1 MLKKCVKAVNE
12 AFIRMHDM
20 GVIYRANRL
29 VNWSCTLNSAISDIE
44 VCIIIHYLILCSIIV
59 SYVMNYSIYCIYIPI
74 TKVVCMHNSIL
85 HPNAQSL

>member
-1 MLKKCVKAVNE
+1 MKAVNE

-44 VCIIIHYLILCSIIV
+44 VCIIIYHVTSYHSTILYEYLNI
-59 SYVMNYSIYCIYIPI
+59 YSHSESFL
-74 TKVVCMHNSIL
+74 K
-85 HPNAQSL
+85 